1 MDLPILSQNIFS
13 LAILALIVGLLA
25 WVHWRRPHSVVLRPR
40 APKLG
45 LAYEWSST
53 QMANAKPNM
62 LSRFPELQTV
72 VSDSW
77 SNDIILIRF
86 GLFNLTD
93 RYLERE
99 NILCPIEIYFPSQTT
114 IVSATFGE
122 ALNTEWH
129 GGAEPMIEG
138 NLVRLS
144 FKSMSPRS
152 TLIFNFIAKGDIT
165 SLNVRGETR
174 EHGAIT
180 RIR

>member
-1 MDLPILSQNIFS
+1 MDLPILSQNIVS
-13 LAILALIVGLLA
+13 LAILALIMGLLA
-25 WVHWRRPHSVVLRPR
+25 WVYWRRPHSVVLRPR
-40 APKLG
+40 APVLG

-53 QMANAKPNM
+53 PMAKAKPNM

-72 VSDSW
+72 AGNSW

-86 GLFNLTD
+86 ALFNLTE

-99 NILCPIEIYFPSQTT
+99 KILRPIEIYFPAETT

-122 ALNTEWH
+122 ALNTDWH
-129 GGAEPMIEG
+129 GGADPVIEG
-138 NLVRLS
+138 NLVRLP
-144 FKSMSPRS
+144 FESMSPRS

-165 SLNVRGETR
+165 SLNVRGETS